1 MITLPLIIL
10 DRIKTLYHVIKIF
23 SRTIIV
29 KEYQVE
35 LLILGLPISEK
46 TIRVLEWSPGHH
58 HVELHQHGWHP
69 WLTIGRLGSQL
80 PAHSRLRGE

>member
-10 DRIKTLYHVIKIF
+10 DRIKILYHVIKIF

-35 LLILGLPISEK
+35 LLILDLPISEK
-46 TIRVLEWSPGHH
+46 TIRVLEWSPAHH
-58 HVELHQHGWHP
+58 HVELRQHG
-69 WLTIGRLGSQL
+69 
-80 PAHSRLRGE
+80 